1 MVDETFPGEVFLCDD
16 SGTILRVYGGKSEAL
31 QQGRTFYSLV
41 GEADQPRATRFWSN
55 VIRSE
60 PGTSDFLIN
69 LGGPARV
76 RTCMAG
82 RTPAGVLVVISDNS
96 LELFGLYEELVRINS
111 DQANELRRV
120 LKELSVLKRE
130 GRARDDA
137 MLTELSQV
145 NNELVNT
152 QRELAKKNR
161 QLTNL
166 NQQKNAF
173 LGMAAHD
180 LRNPLAGILG
190 MSDILHD
197 DLDRPE
203 HRETMG
209 EIRELATRMLSL
221 VEDYLDL
228 TVIEGGNLELK
239 TGCIELTGLVH
250 RYILIHD
257 KQARKKGIALIP
269 DIPEAPLR
277 VTCDPGK
284 VAQILDNLLS
294 NAIKFSPTNGTVRV
308 TLVAEQEKVL
318 IRVDDTGPGVPDDK
332 QEHIF
337 TMFGTGEARTTAGE
351 PSTGVGL
358 AIVNRIVSAHGGTI
372 AVHDSPL
379 GGARFEVVLPLEG
392 CAAAFSQNPDH
403 EQETGEKSPAGR
415 HALVIDDEP
424 FNRKLL
430 GSLLDKHGVTTT
442 MAENGQQGLASL
454 DNGAYSLVFL
464 DLELPDM
471 HGTEIARA
479 IRSTPL
485 REKLGPIPVIAVT
498 GHTDPDIHEQCLHS
512 GCTDILTKPIRPP
525 DLARALKAI

>member
-1 MVDETFPGEVFLCDD
+1 MFDESFPGAVFLCDD
-16 SGTILRVYGGKSEAL
+16 SGTILRVYSGKSKEL
-31 QQGRTFYSLV
+31 QQGGTFHSLV
-41 GEADQPRATRFWSN
+41 GEADQPRATQFWSS
-55 VIRSE
+55 VTRSE
-60 PGTSDFLIN
+60 PGASDFLIS
-69 LGGPARV
+69 LDGPARIHS
-76 RTCMAG
+76 CMAG
-82 RTPAGVLVVISDNS
+82 RTSEGILVVISDNS
-96 LELFGLYEELVRINS
+96 LKLFELYEELVRINS

-120 LKELSVLKRE
+120 LKEMSVLKRE
-130 GRARDDA
+130 GRTRDEA

-161 QLTNL
+161 QLTDL

-228 TVIEGGNLELK
+228 TVIEGGRLELK
-239 TGCIELTGLVH
+239 TACIELNDLVQ
-250 RYILIHD
+250 RYMLIHD
-257 KQARKKGIALIP
+257 KQARKKEITLVP
-269 DIPEAPLR
+269 DIPDAPLR

-294 NAIKFSPTNGTVRV
+294 NAIKFSPANGTVRV
-308 TLVAEQEKVL
+308 TLVAKQEQVL
-318 IRVDDTGPGVPDDK
+318 MRVDDNGPGVPDDK
-332 QEHIF
+332 REHIF
-337 TMFGTGEARTTAGE
+337 TMFGTGAARTTGGE
-351 PSTGVGL
+351 PSSGVGL

-372 AVHDSPL
+372 AVLDSPL
-379 GGARFEVVLPLEG
+379 GGARFEVALPLEG
-392 CAAAFSQNPDH
+392 CAATFSRNLDH
-403 EQETGEKSPAGR
+403 DQKTGDKSAVDL
-415 HALVIDDEP
+415 HALIIDDEAV
-424 FNRKLL
+424 NRKLL
-430 GSLLDKHGVTTT
+430 CSLLDKHGVTTT
-442 MAENGQQGLASL
+442 MAENGKQGLASL
-454 DNGAYSLVFL
+454 DSGTYSLVFL

-479 IRSTPL
+479 IRATPL

-498 GHTDPDIHEQCLHS
+498 GHTDPDMHEQCLQS
-512 GCTDILTKPIRPP
+512 GCTDILTKPLQPR
-525 DLARALKAI
+525 DLERVLKGL